1 MKIAVPSTT
10 SDLDGVVSS
19 RLGMADHL
27 LVVETEDMSFE
38 AVKGPPRSSGPG
50 AGIMA
55 VSLAVNMGAR
65 VILVGHVA
73 PHIADA
79 LKKQGIDVV
88 TQVTGT
94 VSEAV
99 SRYLEAGTKQEK
111 TAADDVGMDAPAT
124 GVPMD
129 VSRPAETPWARALK
143 QGLRQFYAL
152 LPRLVGVV
160 LLLGL
165 VRGFVSQK
173 ALFALFPG
181 HVFLDSLWGA
191 TLGSVLAGNAVNSYV
206 IARGLF
212 DAGVGLAA
220 VTALMLS
227 WVSVGVIQM
236 PAESA
241 ALGIRFT
248 LVRNVAGFVMAVIMS
263 LGVIFWPGGGI

>member
-1 MKIAVPSTT
+1 
-10 SDLDGVVSS
+10 
-19 RLGMADHL
+19 MADHL

-38 AVKGPPRSSGPG
+38 AVPGPPRSSGPG

-55 VSLAVNMGAR
+55 VSLVVNMGAR

-73 PHIADA
+73 PHIADT

-99 SRYLEAGTKQEK
+99 SRYLEAGTKQDE
-111 TAADDVGMDAPAT
+111 ADADAAPAT
-124 GVPMD
+124 GAPME
-129 VSRPAETPWARALK
+129 VSSPAETPWARALK

-165 VRGFVSQK
+165 VRGLVSQE

-191 TLGSVLAGNAVNSYV
+191 TLGSVLAGNPVNSYV
-206 IARGLF
+206 IARGLL

-227 WVSVGVIQM
+227 WVGVGVIQM

-248 LVRNVAGFVMAVIMS
+248 LVRNLAGFVMAVVLS
-263 LGVIFWPGGGI
+263 FGVIFWPGGGI

>member
-1 MKIAVPSTT
+1 MKIAVPSTS
-10 SDLDGVVSS
+10 SDLDGTVSS

-38 AVKGPPRSSGPG
+38 AVPGPPHSSGPG
-50 AGIMA
+50 AGVMA
-55 VSLAVNMGAR
+55 VSLVVNMGAR

-73 PHIADA
+73 PHIADG

-94 VSEAV
+94 VGEAV
-99 SRYLEAGTKQEK
+99 RAYLEAGQEHGAAGKAKDTAVTSEKKETSGSTKDLWMRSLSQ
-111 TAADDVGMDAPAT
+111 
-124 GVPMD
+124 GV
-129 VSRPAETPWARALK
+129 
-143 QGLRQFYAL
+143 RQFYGL

-165 VRGFVSQK
+165 LRGFVTHEI
-173 ALFALFPG
+173 LFSLFPG
-181 HVFLDSLWGA
+181 NILLDSLWG
-191 TLGSVLAGNAVNSYV
+191 TVLGSILAGNPVNSYV
-206 IARGLF
+206 IARGLL

-227 WVSVGVIQM
+227 WVTVGAVQM

-241 ALGIRFT
+241 ALGARFA
-248 LVRNVAGFVMAVIMS
+248 LVRNAAGFVVAFVMS
-263 LGVIFWPGGGI
+263 LAVMFWPGGMP

>member
-38 AVKGPPRSSGPG
+38 AVPGPPRSSGPG

-99 SRYLEAGTKQEK
+99 SRYLEAGTKQDEADADAVPAN
-111 TAADDVGMDAPAT
+111 AAPV
-124 GVPMD
+124 D
-129 VSRPAETPWARALK
+129 VSTPAETPWARALK

-165 VRGFVSQK
+165 VRGLVSQK

-181 HVFLDSLWGA
+181 RVFLDSLWGA
-191 TLGSVLAGNAVNSYV
+191 TIGSVLAGNPVNSYV
-206 IARGLF
+206 IARGLL

-248 LVRNVAGFVMAVIMS
+248 LVRNVAGFVMAAGMS